1 MIDLIINFQG
11 PLRKAAAGMVENPYS
26 IEEALEGLASTL
38 KVDRLVPLK
47 CAERYTTGV
56 SIFSSKDSD
65 QVEKRIKRST

>member
-1 MIDLIINFQG
+1 MIDLIIKFQG
-11 PLRKAAAGMVENPYS
+11 PLRKAADGMENPYS

-38 KVDRLVPLK
+38 KVDTLEPLK